1 MLNLD
6 NNLERYNLTQI
17 RVFTAIASL
26 IFSMY
31 AVYFDDI
38 INKDGILYLQTAELF
53 LSGNMD
59 AAFASYDWPFY
70 SIVIAF
76 FQKITSIP
84 LELSALIFN
93 SVFFVILTDT
103 LILISSLI
111 FSAPRQLKISA
122 LLILCFM
129 PILDYRDYII
139 RDPGYWAFSCLA
151 LYHFMVFI
159 NSSRIIHATLW
170 QIFMI
175 FAILFR
181 VEGIFL
187 LITVPLFLLLSKSLR
202 EEMVIRKLISCF
214 FIPIILLAAIPFFES
229 LSMEKLSKIDS
240 VFNYTNLNFI
250 FEKLTFSAEI
260 FEHQILN
267 KYSGEYATFIL
278 FFGFLSLLIYKI
290 FEGFSISYI
299 VIFLASFKNTS
310 QLSNN
315 LYRNFLAYFLILNT
329 LIMFVFILKE
339 HFISSRYIVLTLINL
354 LLLLSFYM
362 VTGIERLYLN
372 KNKLLLAII
381 ALCLSYNLLDASTT
395 SLDKSY
401 IKDISILSAQKVPE
415 KSIVLVNNRATFYY
429 LTSEAAHLTVCFKN
443 IRKIDKKELGL
454 KKTSC
459 NTEKYSQKYFNNYI
473 HFDYILFIHKNDSY
487 EDHKNFGSFSLEKII
502 QTKNQKKDKA
512 VLYRVVK

>member
-1 MLNLD
+1 MLNFD

-38 INKDGILYLQTAELF
+38 INKDGVMYLKTAELF

-59 AAFASYDWPFY
+59 AALVSYNWPFY
-70 SIVIAF
+70 SIITAF
-76 FQKITSIP
+76 FHKITSIP
-84 LELSALIFN
+84 LELSALILN
-93 SVFFVILTDT
+93 SVFFVILTDA

-111 FSAPRQLKISA
+111 FFVPRQLKISA

-139 RDPGYWAFSCLA
+139 RDPGYWAFACLA

-159 NSSRIIHATLW
+159 NSSRTIHAMLW

-187 LITVPLFLLLSKSLR
+187 LITVPLFLLLSKNLR
-202 EEMVIRKLISCF
+202 GKMVIRKLISCF
-214 FIPIILLAAIPFFES
+214 FIPIILLAAIPFFEN

-240 VFNYTNLNFI
+240 IFNYTNLNLI
-250 FEKLTFSAEI
+250 FEKLIFSADI
-260 FEHQILN
+260 LEHQILN
-267 KYSGEYATFIL
+267 KYSGKYAILIL

-299 VIFLASFKNTS
+299 VIFLASFKNSS
-310 QLSNN
+310 QLSHN
-315 LYRNFLAYFLILNT
+315 LYRDFLAYFLILNSF
-329 LIMFVFILKE
+329 IMFVFILKE
-339 HFISSRYIVLTLINL
+339 HFISSRYIVLTSISIF
-354 LLLLSFYM
+354 LLLSFYM

-381 ALCLSYNLLDASTT
+381 ALCLSYNLLDAATMSHN
-395 SLDKSY
+395 KSY
-401 IKDISILSAQKVPE
+401 IKDIALSSAQKVPE
-415 KSIVLVNNRATFYY
+415 KSMVMVNDRAAFYY
-429 LTSEAAHLTVCFKN
+429 LTNEAAHLTVCFIN
-443 IRKIDKKELGL
+443 IRKIDKKELRL
-454 KKTSC
+454 KKDSC
-459 NTEKYSQKYFNNYI
+459 NIWKQSQKYIKNYLYS
-473 HFDYILFIHKNDSY
+473 DYILLVQKNNNY
-487 EDHKNFGSFSLEKII
+487 EDLRDLSDFNLEKII
-502 QTKNQKKDKA
+502 QTKNSKEDKA
-512 VLYRVVK
+512 VLYKVVK

>member
-1 MLNLD
+1 MLNVD
-6 NNLERYNLTQI
+6 NNLEPNNLTQI

-38 INKDGILYLQTAELF
+38 INKDGVLYLKTAELF

-59 AAFASYDWPFY
+59 VAFVSYNWPFY
-70 SIVIAF
+70 SIIIAF

-84 LELSALIFN
+84 LELSALILT
-93 SVFFVILTDT
+93 SIFFVILTDA

-111 FSAPRQLKISA
+111 FSVPRQLKISA

-159 NSSRIIHATLW
+159 NSSRIIHGTLW

-175 FAILFR
+175 TATSFR
-181 VEGIFL
+181 IEGVFL
-187 LITVPLFLLLSKSLR
+187 LIIVPLFLLLSKKLR
-202 EEMVIRKLISCF
+202 DEMVVRRLITCF
-214 FIPIILLAAIPFFES
+214 FISITFLAAIPFIEGFNI
-229 LSMEKLSKIDS
+229 KQFSKIYL
-240 VFNYTNLNFI
+240 VLNYMDLDFI
-250 FEKLTFSAEI
+250 FKQFTISAEI
-260 FEHQILN
+260 LEHQVLN
-267 KYSGEYATFIL
+267 KYSAEYAGFIL
-278 FFGFLSLLIYKI
+278 FFGFVVLLIYKV

-299 VIFLASFKNTS
+299 VIFLASFKNSS

-315 LYRNFLAYFLILNT
+315 LYYNFLVYFFIINLLIL
-329 LIMFVFILKE
+329 FVFLLKA

-381 ALCLSYNLLDASTT
+381 TVCLSYNLLDAATMSRY
-395 SLDKSY
+395 KSY
-401 IKDISILSAQKVPE
+401 IKDSSLLSAQKIPE
-415 KSIVLVNNRATFYY
+415 KSIVLVNNMAAFYY
-429 LTSEAAHLTVCFKN
+429 LTEEAAHLTVCFKK
-443 IRKIDKKELGL
+443 IEKIDMKELEL
-454 KKTSC
+454 KKYSC
-459 NTEKYSQKYFNNYI
+459 KTEKNSQSYHKSYI
-473 HFDYILFIHKNDSY
+473 DFDYVLLVLKNNSAENPSNSD
-487 EDHKNFGSFSLEKII
+487 GFSLEKII
-502 QTKNQKKDKA
+502 QTKNINQDKA
-512 VLYRVVK
+512 ILYKVVK